1 MMKDLNII
9 QCFDGGKKA
18 SKHQLSSQIATGCAR
33 KLGETRVV
41 IFLVRS
47 CKQGYEEQVVSCQHS
62 IPKMITNDI

>member
-18 SKHQLSSQIATGCAR
+18 SKHRLSSQIARGCAR
-33 KLGETRVV
+33 KLGETRIV

-47 CKQGYEEQVVSCQHS
+47 CKQEYEEQVVSCQHS